1 MLGLAELQKWEWL
14 VTENI
19 PPSHAYIKVFHEF
32 TLDGVRG
39 YWYQGEIVAMN
50 DSTSSLSVNISVLF
64 YQITQVDL
72 DIVLLLPTKRLLPAI
87 QTTSLKTSILRALAR
102 LILLEVRQSIGAY
115 CHILGSGALS
125 EALLIQSRQ
134 CGLQVNMPETPWLDA
149 IIIASPVAIDY
160 QRLLQQ
166 SRDQAIWLV
175 LSPVPFDAEVF
186 INSQKLI
193 ELRILDPALLLSSD
207 FWHSEATAYLRMNFY
222 HSFLAEQT
230 VLPTA
235 ASSLNTKIVA
245 LPEIRV
251 AGIGLSGTTQQQL
264 RTLLQP
270 QWQWVGHLIHPA
282 SQEKLV
288 MSSVVKNWVDFDAL
302 LQADTHLVII
312 EDPSL
317 VSLKQLEKLI
327 AQGKHILIKPDFVST
342 LDGWQCLNHYS
353 IPHHTFVM
361 PYLPV
366 LHSRLMQELLA
377 GLQGRVEPLHLT
389 LRVIDNPCQPIASLL
404 LSYFIIG
411 KPVLEIRQTQVAE
424 SQCIQCR
431 FADASLASIWLI
443 QRTVARPCLYLE
455 VSCQVHTWQI
465 HDWREL
471 RCYTTKGKKSKKAAN
486 YQTGH
491 IECLN
496 QVLQALQHGQY
507 PDYYLA
513 WRAWVKAI
521 DSMKIGV
528 Q

>member
-1 MLGLAELQKWEWL
+1 MLALTELQKWEWL

-19 PPSHAYIKVFHEF
+19 PLGKAYVKIFDEF
-32 TLDGVRG
+32 MLEEVRG
-39 YWYQGEIVAMN
+39 YWYQAEIVAIN
-50 DSTSSLSVNISVLF
+50 DSTSPLSANTLVLF
-64 YQITQVDL
+64 YQVTQMDL
-72 DIVLLLPTKRLLPAI
+72 NNIQLLATQLLLPIT
-87 QTTSLKTSILRALAR
+87 QTTSLKAAVVQALAR
-102 LILLEVRQSIGAY
+102 LILLEVRQGIGAY
-115 CHILGSGALS
+115 CQILGSGALS
-125 EALLIQSRQ
+125 EALLVQARQ
-134 CGLQVNMPETPWLDA
+134 CGLQVNVPEAPWLDA
-149 IIIASPVAIDY
+149 VIIASPVAIDY

-175 LSPVPFDAEVF
+175 LAPIPFQGEVLM
-186 INSQKLI
+186 NAQQLVD
-193 ELRILDPALLLSSD
+193 LRILDPALLLSSD

-235 ASSLNTKIVA
+235 ASFLNTKIVA

-251 AGIGLSGTTQQQL
+251 AGIGLSGATQQQL

-270 QWQWVGHLIHPA
+270 QWQWVGHLMHPA

-302 LQADTHLVII
+302 LRADTHLVII

-353 IPHHTFVM
+353 IPHHTVIM

-404 LSYFIIG
+404 LSYFIVG
-411 KPVLEIRQTQVAE
+411 KPMLEIRQTQVAE
-424 SQCIQCR
+424 SQYIQCR

-455 VSCQVHTWQI
+455 VSCQEHTWQI

-471 RCYTTKGKKSKKAAN
+471 RYYTTKGKKSKKAAN